1 VPEVSRDVAA
11 EPSSRRAQAVART
24 ADPARQRAEE
34 RVEAFLDA
42 ARVLISS
49 SDDGKDFTIQE
60 VIDRSGQ
67 SLRSFYQHFAG
78 KHELLLALFEEAM
91 RSTTEQLA
99 EVIDQVDEPPERL
112 RCFGVEY
119 HRLCLLGTARYADN
133 PLRTR
138 AMAQFAQQ
146 LLIYHPE
153 EATQAFAPL
162 VTIVRE
168 LLDDAARSGAIRS
181 DLDADTAGFL
191 LQAVMFHAFVPT
203 IAGTPPPVDPV
214 QSAER
219 LWQLLL
225 RSLSPDGEA

>member
-1 VPEVSRDVAA
+1 VPEVSSDVVA
-11 EPSSRRAQAVART
+11 EPSSRREQAVART

-42 ARVLISS
+42 ARELIST
-49 SDDGKDFTIQE
+49 SDDGRDFTIQE

-67 SLRSFYQHFAG
+67 SLRSFYQHFGG
-78 KHELLLALFEEAM
+78 KHELLLALFEEAV
-91 RSTTEQLA
+91 RSTTEELGDA
-99 EVIDQVDEPPERL
+99 IDQVDDPLERL
-112 RCFGVEY
+112 RRFGVEY

-146 LLIYHPE
+146 LLIYHPD

-162 VTIVRE
+162 AAIVRE
-168 LLDDAARSGAIRS
+168 LLDDAAQSGAIRS
-181 DLDADTAGFL
+181 DLGADTAGFL
-191 LQAVMFHAFVPT
+191 LQAVMFNAFVPT
-203 IAGTPPPVDPV
+203 IAGTPPADDPV

-219 LWQLLL
+219 LWDVLLNG
-225 RSLSPDGEA
+225 LS